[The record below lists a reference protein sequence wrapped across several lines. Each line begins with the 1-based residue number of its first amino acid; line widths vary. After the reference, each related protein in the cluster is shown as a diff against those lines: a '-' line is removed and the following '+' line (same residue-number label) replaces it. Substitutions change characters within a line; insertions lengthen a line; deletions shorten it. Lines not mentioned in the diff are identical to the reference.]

1 MAKKQKK
8 GKKTDVERRVP
19 DSRPPRSSLR
29 LNFEAVCQAVILALF
44 VRTYVAEAYKIPTS
58 SMVPTLLIGDHLVV
72 NKLVYRP
79 ALTPLEE
86 NLVPTRSVR
95 RGDII
100 VFRSPIEPET
110 NVVKRVIGL
119 PGERLRIEKK
129 RVYIDDEVLD
139 EPYAHFETP
148 ASDDDPNTFY
158 EMRGE
163 NFAEITIPD
172 DHYFMMGDNRD
183 NSYDS
188 RYWGPLPGELVRGR
202 ALIVYWSYDALTEEY
217 LETDLVKKV
226 KNLFSTVIHFFGRT
240 RWGRTFHLP
249 R

>member
-8 GKKTDVERRVP
+8 DKKADVSPKER
-19 DSRPPRSSLR
+19 DSRPTRSSLR

-44 VRTYVAEAYKIPTS
+44 VRTFVAEAYKIPTT
-58 SMVPTLLIGDHLVV
+58 SMVPTLLVGDHLVV

-79 ALTPLEE
+79 TLSPVEKSLS
-86 NLVPTRSVR
+86 PTRSIR

-119 PGERLRIEKK
+119 PNERLRIEQKK
-129 RVYIDDEVLD
+129 VFINDEVLD
-139 EPYAHFETP
+139 EPYAHFQAP
-148 ASDDDPNTFY
+148 DKGDDPNAFY
-158 EMRGE
+158 EMRGD
-163 NFAEITIPD
+163 NFSEITIPA

-188 RYWGPLPGELVRGR
+188 RYWGPLPGDLVRGR
-202 ALIVYWSYDALTEEY
+202 ALMVYWSYDATTEEY
-217 LETDLVKKV
+217 LETNLVKKV
-226 KNLFSTVIHFFGRT
+226 KNLFSTVFHFFSRT

-249 R
+249 H

>member
-8 GKKTDVERRVP
+8 GKRTDTERQEP
-19 DSRPPRSSLR
+19 ESGPSRSSLR

-44 VRTYVAEAYKIPTS
+44 VRTFVAEAYKIPTS

-79 ALTPLEE
+79 TLTPVEE
-86 NLVPTRSVR
+86 NLAPTRTVR

-129 RVYIDDEVLD
+129 QVYIDDETLD
-139 EPYAHFETP
+139 EPYAHFQTP
-148 ASDDDPNTFY
+148 AGGNDPNTFS
-158 EMRGE
+158 EMRGD
-163 NFAEITIPD
+163 NFSEITIPD

-188 RYWGPLPGELVRGR
+188 RYWGPLPGDLVRGR
-202 ALIVYWSYDALTEEY
+202 ALMVYWSYDASTEEY
-217 LETDLVKKV
+217 LETNWIKKF
-226 KNLFSTVIHFFGRT
+226 KNLVSTVFNFRKNT
-240 RWGRTFHLP
+240 RWKRTFLLP